1 MIYDHTI
8 RIVGQSSGCT
18 RSDRIECK
26 YIKAQCLWAGEKVN
40 SAPSREYE
48 RRVSETHE
56 RHQATATTSATQEKR
71 LALPVFLYSSGSR
84 PDQDASGTL
93 LNNWNKLDSRFCN
106 PLPMKVLKWF
116 AWWGIYV
123 RSPSDPFPTLGVNK
137 VFPVLQQ
144 RPLLQGYTGTIR
156 NSTRSAKLKNFGGV

>member
-40 SAPSREYE
+40 SAPGREYE

-71 LALPVFLYSSGSR
+71 LALPAFLYSSGSR
-84 PDQDASGTL
+84 PDQHALGTL
-93 LNNWNKLDSRFCN
+93 LNKWNKFDWRFCN
-106 PLPMKVLKWF
+106 PLAMKVLEWF
-116 AWWGIYV
+116 AWRGIYV

-137 VFPVLQQ
+137 VFPVIQQ
-144 RPLLQGYTGTIR
+144 RPLLQGYTGAIQI
-156 NSTRSAKLKNFGGV
+156 SARSAKLKDLGGV